1 MVSVLTN
8 KIIGVI
14 IKVVF
19 HTEGDQEAAER
30 WYRKA
35 PPRVITAQLE
45 LGMGLAVSVKE
56 LKAFL
61 DTKAS

>member
-1 MVSVLTN
+1 MVPKSPS
-8 KIIGVI
+8 
-14 IKVVF
+14 
-19 HTEGDQEAAER
+19 QS
-30 WYRKA
+30 
-35 PPRVITAQLE
+35 VITAQLE